1 MVMMIIEMTKFVM
14 MMMIV
19 IMVGDDDDNGEGNID
34 EWWCW

>member
-1 MVMMIIEMTKFVM
+1 MMIIEMTKFVM

-34 EWWCW
+34 E